1 LIFIQLRKHLFFI
14 FLIVGLAL
22 AGLTCLDPTSRRHTK
37 GLVPRTYL
45 DVARVE
51 KPNVPVVILE
61 KLSTHLQDLLKKEI
75 YRNDKVT
82 TGEK

>member
-22 AGLTCLDPTSRRHTK
+22 AGLTCLDPTSRSHTN
-37 GLVPRTYL
+37 GLIPSAYL
-45 DVARVE
+45 NVARVE
-51 KPNVPVVILE
+51 KPNVPIVVLQ